1 MFTAALFM
9 MNSRWKKNQFS
20 SIWVKKLQSIHA
32 AEHSVAVTKKEQL
45 THITINEPQN
55 IYPKH
60 PDSKEYVFSILS
72 LLYTIRKWKVVH
84 IK

>member
-1 MFTAALFM
+1 MQT
-9 MNSRWKKNQFS
+9 
-20 SIWVKKLQSIHA
+20 
-32 AEHSVAVTKKEQL
+32 EHSVAVTKKEQL